1 MDQIEIKN
9 KMRKYIKTNEN
20 KNTNNSWDTAKAVLK
35 GKFETLN
42 IYIKIDSRSYS
53 VTQVYTLRN

>member
-1 MDQIEIKN
+1 
-9 KMRKYIKTNEN
+9 MRKYIKTNEN

-35 GKFETLN
+35 GKFGTLN